1 MNQAYG
7 GYNQGGYNSGYGGQD
22 FNQGYDQMG
31 GMDMNQFK
39 KNPNVNS
46 APIKTNVGTE
56 EIREIVQ
63 RLNAKPFN
71 ENYTLVSFDELST

>member
-1 MNQAYG
+1 MYG
-7 GYNQGGYNSGYGGQD
+7 QQGYGQGYGGQGYGQEYM
-22 FNQGYDQMG
+22 QGG

-39 KNPNVNS
+39 KNQNTGA
-46 APIKTNVGTE
+46 APIKLQVGTE

-63 RLNAKPFN
+63 RLNSKPFN